1 MRPNA
6 GAAKMMKLLT
16 LALALATRAA
26 ALGAAPPFTE
36 AERRALIDELDAQG
50 KLDVV
55 GRVYRFMNS

>member
-1 MRPNA
+1 
-6 GAAKMMKLLT
+6 MMKFLT

-36 AERRALIDELDAQG
+36 AERADIDELDAQG

-55 GRVYRFMNS
+55 GRVYRFMNP

>member
-36 AERRALIDELDAQG
+36 AERAHIDELDAQG

-55 GRVYRFMNS
+55 GRVYRFMNP